1 MYNNFRYF
9 KGTENDLNLTYDTNA
24 GIIRGTV
31 FLDEVSEGL
40 YETTNIFILEQVSY
54 LNNLVFNKPIADS
67 SSATSLYFE
76 WETSEYASTDIF
88 MYHAELKGG
97 IPVVTTDDTLDIPLL
112 SNSVVDSIDTN
123 GFKVLNSRDTS
134 AIQINIALS
143 STVEGPHKRT
153 LNVYEKIG
161 NDKTKIAA
169 IGFYGEVVAED
180 ERLRVL
186 LQNFGAT
193 LDETDFLLFKDHD
206 ISEMAPD
213 YILLNQKRKELLLE
227 LHNIKPFIGTYKA
240 ILNAIDFFGYN
251 NITLKEYWMNIDSS
265 GSGFGKLHA
274 IPVPNSSVRGEMI
287 RKKMSIQVPSKTMKK
302 TSKFSLV
309 YRLNEPN
316 GTYDQWDIPN
326 VDEVFDFT
334 PDEILIKLYGLKQK
348 LQKEYLPLNA
358 KIIDITAEGDYF
370 TQKNINVWNTQNV
383 VAFFSEGHDIK
394 FRVEQNDRTL
404 FIEDM
409 ALVVGNVLDQ
419 NDASSNYVKFLN
431 YLDLDYS
438 TLTSNEITELRDI
451 IEAFYANYH
460 DRTLETWNEDTPV
473 GCPVILDGTPTFD
486 DIWDEALFTWQ
497 DADPTGIAPVPNG
510 TQQLHSGITWDNW
523 WKRWVYEIEWV
534 ITGTNGYSKAIK
546 GPIADYLRLPIIV
559 PNNGSYNIEMR
570 TYDLF
575 GHRSHYRMKDLFN
588 VELKD
593 IEIYGIYKWLETFN
607 WDDKNL
613 PWIKSGG
620 YWDNPQNNKTTVN
633 DHIAALYLTLDRANY
648 LHDESQGVRFST
660 TRRYQDIY
668 SETGFSETT
677 GPYRWD
683 EAEYRWLDCQ
693 HLWWEATR
701 VGPDQ
706 TSSFMIQDLANG
718 NILSIKHM
726 NMSTGDLIEGQVMIT
741 SPTPVSI
748 NDIAAWELIADEL
761 NASTDPIISKFI
773 YNPVVF
779 DSDGDGIVET
789 FYYILAVG
797 KEYSKNYD
805 YGYVGIA
812 QDSLSP
818 FVEITEGNQHVV
830 HYNPTFDDTRVFND
844 FAEVERSTHVTIAC
858 DGSKMPG
865 LKNPVWRIQHSSNP
879 ANDDIYYNNMWL
891 TYIFQKPGYYSIELS
906 AEDTYGNANVIKRNM
921 IKVK

>member
-9 KGTENDLNLTYDTNA
+9 KGAEHDLNLEYDANA
-24 GIIRGTV
+24 GLLRSTV
-31 FLDEVSEGL
+31 FLNEVSEGL

-54 LNNLVFNKPIADS
+54 LNNLVFNKPIANTAS
-67 SSATSLYFE
+67 TTSLYFE
-76 WETSEYASTDIF
+76 WEVSDYASTDII
-88 MYHAELKGG
+88 MYHAELSNG
-97 IPVVTTDDTLDIPLL
+97 IPVVTEDNTMDIPLVA
-112 SNSVVDSIDTN
+112 NSVVDSVNSN
-123 GFKVLNSRDTS
+123 GFKVLNTRDTS
-134 AIQINIALS
+134 AIQVNIALS
-143 STVEGPHKRT
+143 STKEGPHKRT
-153 LNVYEKIG
+153 LGIYEKIG
-161 NDKTKIAA
+161 NTKTKIAE
-169 IGFYGEVVAED
+169 ISFYGEVVAED
-180 ERLRVL
+180 ERLNVL
-186 LQNFGAT
+186 LQNLGAT

-206 ISEMAPD
+206 ISEMSPD
-213 YILLNQKRKELLLE
+213 YILINQKRKELLLE
-227 LHNIKPFIGTYKA
+227 LHNIKPFVGTYKA

-265 GSGFGKLHA
+265 GSNFGKLHA
-274 IPVPNSSVRGEMI
+274 VPVPNSSVRGEMI

-334 PDEILIKLYGLKQK
+334 PDEILIKLYGLKRK
-348 LQKEYLPLNA
+348 LQIEYLPLNA

-370 TQKNINVWNTQNV
+370 TQKNINVWNTQNA

-394 FRVEQNDRTL
+394 FRVEQSDRTL

-419 NDASSNYVKFLN
+419 NSTSNNYVKFLN

-438 TLTSNEITELRDI
+438 TLTSNEISELRDI
-451 IEAFYANYH
+451 IEAFYDNYH

-497 DADPTGIAPVPNG
+497 DADPTGVAPIPNG

-534 ITGTNGYSKAIK
+534 ITSANGYSKTVK
-546 GPIADYLRLPIIV
+546 GPIDDFLRLPIIV
-559 PNNGSYNIEMR
+559 PHASSYSIEMR

-575 GHRSHYRMKDLFN
+575 GHRSHYRMDNLFSPS
-588 VELKD
+588 VKD
-593 IEIYGIYKWLETFN
+593 IEIYGIYKWLETFD
-607 WDDKNL
+607 WDDKVL

-633 DHIAALYLTLDRANY
+633 EHIAALYLTLDRANY

-660 TRRYQDIY
+660 VQRYQDIY

-677 GPYRWD
+677 GPYRWNS
-683 EAEYRWLDCQ
+683 AEYRWLDCQ
-693 HLWWEATR
+693 HLWWDATR

-706 TSSFMIQDLANG
+706 TASFMIPDLANG
-718 NILSIKHM
+718 NVLLIKHM
-726 NMSTGDLIEGQVMIT
+726 DLTSGDLLEAQHIIASAT
-741 SPTPVSI
+741 PTSI
-748 NDIAAWELIADEL
+748 NDISGWQLIADEL
-761 NASTDPIISKFI
+761 NASIDPIISKFV
-773 YNPVVF
+773 YNPVLG
-779 DSDGDGIVET
+779 DLDGNGTTET

-797 KEYSKNYD
+797 KEYSKTYD
-805 YGYVGIA
+805 YDYVAIA
-812 QDSLSP
+812 QDSVSP
-818 FVEITEGNQHVV
+818 FVEITEGNQHAV

-844 FAEVERSTHVTIAC
+844 FAEVERSTHMTIAC

-865 LKNPVWRIQHSSNP
+865 LKNPTWRIEHSSNP

-906 AEDTYGNANVIKRNM
+906 AEDTYGNTNVVKRNM

>member
-9 KGTENDLNLTYDTNA
+9 KGAEHDLNLEYDANA
-24 GIIRGTV
+24 GLLRSTV
-31 FLDEVSEGL
+31 FLNEVSEGL

-54 LNNLVFNKPIADS
+54 LNNLVFNKPIANTAS
-67 SSATSLYFE
+67 TTSLYFE
-76 WETSEYASTDIF
+76 WEVSDYASTDII
-88 MYHAELKGG
+88 MYHAELSNG
-97 IPVVTTDDTLDIPLL
+97 IPVVTEDNTMDIPLVA
-112 SNSVVDSIDTN
+112 NSVVDSVNSN
-123 GFKVLNSRDTS
+123 GFKVLNTRDTS
-134 AIQINIALS
+134 AIQVNIALS
-143 STVEGPHKRT
+143 STKEGPHKRT
-153 LNVYEKIG
+153 LGIYEKIG
-161 NDKTKIAA
+161 NTKTKIAE
-169 IGFYGEVVAED
+169 ISFYGEVVAED
-180 ERLRVL
+180 ERLNVL
-186 LQNFGAT
+186 LQNLGAT

-206 ISEMAPD
+206 ISEMSPD
-213 YILLNQKRKELLLE
+213 YILINQKRKELLLE
-227 LHNIKPFIGTYKA
+227 LHNIKPFVGTYKA

-265 GSGFGKLHA
+265 GSNFGKLHA
-274 IPVPNSSVRGEMI
+274 VPVPNSSVRGEMI

-334 PDEILIKLYGLKQK
+334 PDEILIKLYGLKRK
-348 LQKEYLPLNA
+348 LQIEYLPLNA

-370 TQKNINVWNTQNV
+370 TQKNINVWNTQNA

-394 FRVEQNDRTL
+394 FRVEQSDRTL

-419 NDASSNYVKFLN
+419 NSTSNNYVKFLN

-438 TLTSNEITELRDI
+438 TLTSNEISELRDI
-451 IEAFYANYH
+451 IEAFYDNYH

-497 DADPTGIAPVPNG
+497 DADPTGVAPIPNG

-534 ITGTNGYSKAIK
+534 ITSANGYSKTVK
-546 GPIADYLRLPIIV
+546 GPIDDFLRLPIIV
-559 PNNGSYNIEMR
+559 PHASSYSIEMR

-575 GHRSHYRMKDLFN
+575 GHRSHYRMDNLFSPS
-588 VELKD
+588 VKD
-593 IEIYGIYKWLETFN
+593 IEIYGIYKWLETFD
-607 WDDKNL
+607 WDDKVL

-633 DHIAALYLTLDRANY
+633 EHIAALYLTLDRANY

-660 TRRYQDIY
+660 VQRYQDIY

-677 GPYRWD
+677 GPYRWNS
-683 EAEYRWLDCQ
+683 AEYRWLDCQ
-693 HLWWEATR
+693 HLWWDATR

-706 TSSFMIQDLANG
+706 TASFMIPDLANG
-718 NILSIKHM
+718 NVLLIKHM
-726 NMSTGDLIEGQVMIT
+726 DLTSGDLLEAQHIIASAT
-741 SPTPVSI
+741 PTSI
-748 NDIAAWELIADEL
+748 NDISGWQLIADEL
-761 NASTDPIISKFI
+761 NASIDPIISKFV
-773 YNPVVF
+773 YNPVLG
-779 DSDGDGIVET
+779 DLDGNGTTET

-797 KEYSKNYD
+797 KEYSKTYD
-805 YGYVGIA
+805 YDYVAIA
-812 QDSLSP
+812 QDSVSP

-844 FAEVERSTHVTIAC
+844 FAEVERSTHMTIAC

-865 LKNPVWRIQHSSNP
+865 LKNPTWRIEHSSNP

-906 AEDTYGNANVIKRNM
+906 AEDTYGNTNVVKRNM

>member
-54 LNNLVFNKPIADS
+54 LNNFVFNKPIADS

-112 SNSVVDSIDTN
+112 SNSVVDSIDPN

-358 KIIDITAEGDYF
+358 KIIDITAEGDYY
-370 TQKNINVWNTQNV
+370 TQKNINVWNTQ
-383 VAFFSEGHDIK
+383 S
-394 FRVEQNDRTL
+394 
-404 FIEDM
+404 
-409 ALVVGNVLDQ
+409 
-419 NDASSNYVKFLN
+419 
-431 YLDLDYS
+431 
-438 TLTSNEITELRDI
+438 
-451 IEAFYANYH
+451 
-460 DRTLETWNEDTPV
+460 
-473 GCPVILDGTPTFD
+473 
-486 DIWDEALFTWQ
+486 
-497 DADPTGIAPVPNG
+497 
-510 TQQLHSGITWDNW
+510 
-523 WKRWVYEIEWV
+523 
-534 ITGTNGYSKAIK
+534 
-546 GPIADYLRLPIIV
+546 
-559 PNNGSYNIEMR
+559 
-570 TYDLF
+570 
-575 GHRSHYRMKDLFN
+575 RSWF
-588 VELKD
+588 E
-593 IEIYGIYKWLETFN
+593 
-607 WDDKNL
+607 
-613 PWIKSGG
+613 
-620 YWDNPQNNKTTVN
+620 
-633 DHIAALYLTLDRANY
+633 
-648 LHDESQGVRFST
+648 
-660 TRRYQDIY
+660 
-668 SETGFSETT
+668 
-677 GPYRWD
+677 
-683 EAEYRWLDCQ
+683 
-693 HLWWEATR
+693 
-701 VGPDQ
+701 
-706 TSSFMIQDLANG
+706 
-718 NILSIKHM
+718 
-726 NMSTGDLIEGQVMIT
+726 
-741 SPTPVSI
+741 
-748 NDIAAWELIADEL
+748 
-761 NASTDPIISKFI
+761 
-773 YNPVVF
+773 VF
-779 DSDGDGIVET
+779 
-789 FYYILAVG
+789 A
-797 KEYSKNYD
+797 
-805 YGYVGIA
+805 
-812 QDSLSP
+812 
-818 FVEITEGNQHVV
+818 
-830 HYNPTFDDTRVFND
+830 R
-844 FAEVERSTHVTIAC
+844 
-858 DGSKMPG
+858 
-865 LKNPVWRIQHSSNP
+865 
-879 ANDDIYYNNMWL
+879 
-891 TYIFQKPGYYSIELS
+891 
-906 AEDTYGNANVIKRNM
+906 
-921 IKVK
+921 